1 MQEIMPTST
10 AITATPFSPRR
21 PSAGWAV
28 VRVVAV
34 AAILL
39 AVGCAEDEIHFTEV
53 RTPDQPVTDEEWT
66 AFVRVVEAM
75 PEPKLAPVASAAVPL
90 PQWQDART
98 MPVYELAAEERL
110 TLDNAWDAA
119 QIARRFTGARGLARL
134 LKREGMTIE
143 QFTGLALTV
152 GTAMRRAKVS
162 EEFPWD
168 ELLRRGERTIAVL
181 ERDQRLFAGLPLDVR
196 HHVLD
201 EAVWLHRVD
210 RAVRLRKVPGENVK
224 LVKEHA
230 DWLAKNM
237 PESFQKS
244 PFEDVVDRVEELGVP
259 FVELPETGHDD
270 ELEWN
275 PADAHIGVKPPQP

>member
-1 MQEIMPTST
+1 M
-10 AITATPFSPRR
+10 AAT
-21 PSAGWAV
+21 
-28 VRVVAV
+28 
-34 AAILL
+34 LL
-39 AVGCAEDEIHFTEV
+39 AGGCAEDEIHFTEV
-53 RTPDQPVTDEEWT
+53 RQPDQPVTAEEWA
-66 AFVRVVEAM
+66 AFVRIVEAM
-75 PEPKLAPVASAAVPL
+75 PEPKLAPIASAAVPL

-110 TLDNAWDAA
+110 ALENAWETD
-119 QIARRFTGARGLARL
+119 QIARRFAGARGLNRL

-143 QFTGLALTV
+143 QLTGLTLTISA
-152 GTAMRRAKVS
+152 AMRRAKVS
-162 EEFPWD
+162 DDFPWD
-168 ELLRRGERTIAVL
+168 ELLRRGERTVVAL

-201 EAVWLHRVD
+201 DAVWLHRVD
-210 RAVRLRKVPGENVK
+210 RAVRLRKVPGDNVK

-230 DWLAKNM
+230 DWLAKHM

-275 PADAHIGVKPPQP
+275 PADAIVGVKPPQP